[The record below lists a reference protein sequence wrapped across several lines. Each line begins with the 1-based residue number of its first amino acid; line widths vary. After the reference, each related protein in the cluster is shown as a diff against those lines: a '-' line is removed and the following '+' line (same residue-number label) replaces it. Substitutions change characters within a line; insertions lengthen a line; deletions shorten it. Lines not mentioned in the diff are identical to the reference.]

1 MGESKKNCV
10 SMDDF
15 MVLFFKIDRD
25 YDEIITTKD
34 LEMYAEEHHL
44 DPIMVKRW
52 SKLFDADEDGNITLE
67 KFCDVL
73 GLRVHEV
80 LNERRSTIATKEG
93 QFRLG
98 PDVEELASS
107 MPLGSRINI
116 SNEARALMKDPEGL
130 SMSEVARRLKVHLDE
145 HYERCWQVVITKGS
159 FWMHFSHV
167 AEHSF
172 QFRLF
177 DHIFLIWRTP
187 ADI

>member
-1 MGESKKNCV
+1 MGECRKNGA

-15 MVLFFKIDRD
+15 LVLFFKIDRD
-25 YDEIITTKD
+25 YDEVITTKD

-67 KFCDVL
+67 RFCDVL

-167 AEHSF
+167 AESSF

-177 DHIFLIWRTP
+177 DYIFLIWRTP